1 MSPRS
6 FRYAGVSA
14 ATALM
19 LAGCSLAPDYQRPAA
34 PVAQQYPDLQQAAA
48 GAAREGTQSAAA
60 ATPQVAHTADLGW
73 RQFFRDPRL
82 QALIGIAL
90 ENNRD
95 MRIAVQNVLAAQAQY
110 GIQAGARLPTIGLQ
124 GSSTITSSSQSVRRA
139 NGASTRMSRSLQAGV
154 GISSFE
160 LDFFGR
166 IKNLTKAAYEQYLAT
181 QEAQR
186 TVQISLIG
194 EVAQAYFNLRSA
206 EQQADLLRKTMQ
218 SRQSTYDLVQSTFN
232 NGVASALDVAQ
243 AKAQLDASRADLQA
257 TLRAQS
263 QARNALQLVLG
274 EPIPADLPA
283 GAVFGRDQMLSAVPI
298 GLPSDLLER
307 RPDIMQA
314 EHNLKAADANIGAA
328 RAQFFPNIS
337 ITALLG
343 LASPALSGLFQAGNG
358 MWSFSPTITQPLFAG
373 GSLAGNLD
381 LAKANQ
387 KIAVAQYEKAIQTAF
402 REVADA
408 LAGEATYSSQLDA
421 LRSEQTES
429 QRALD
434 LAQIRYKSGVDSFL
448 QVQTA
453 AVNLYAVQSSFL
465 QAGLDSLVNR
475 VNLYKALGGGWLENS
490 GAPAAAAAQAP
501 AGQAGGAPATAAPQK
516 TSAS

>member
-6 FRYAGVSA
+6 FRHAGVSA
-14 ATALM
+14 AAALM

-34 PVAQQYPDLQQAAA
+34 PVSQQYPDLQQAAA
-48 GAAREGTQSAAA
+48 GAAREGTLSVATAA
-60 ATPQVAHTADLGW
+60 PQAGHAADLGW

-95 MRIAVQNVLAAQAQY
+95 LRIAVQNVLAAQAQY
-110 GIQAGARLPTIGLQ
+110 GIQAAKRLPTIGIQ
-124 GSSTITSSSQSVRRA
+124 STSTIASSSDSVRRA
-139 NGASTRMSRSLQAGV
+139 AGASTRMSRSLQAGV
-154 GISSFE
+154 GISAFE

-181 QEAQR
+181 AEAQR

-218 SRQSTYDLVQSTFN
+218 SRQSTYDLVQSTYD

-243 AKAQLDASRADLQA
+243 AKAQLDASRADLEA

-283 GAVFGRDQMLSAVPI
+283 GAVFGKDQILAAVPV

-343 LASPALSGLFQAGNG
+343 LASPALSGLFQSGNN
-358 MWSFSPTITQPLFAG
+358 MWTFTPTVTQPLFAG

-408 LAGEATYSSQLDA
+408 LAGEATYSNQLDA
-421 LRSEQTES
+421 LRSEQAAS
-429 QRALD
+429 QQALD
-434 LAQIRYKSGVDSFL
+434 LAQVRYKNGVDSFL

-475 VNLYKALGGGWLENS
+475 VDLYKALGGGWHENT
-490 GAPAAAAAQAP
+490 GTPTATAAQAP
-501 AGQAGGAPATAAPQK
+501 AGQSGAPAAAPRK
-516 TSAS
+516 GSAS